1 MFNDTICAIAT
12 PYGVGAIS
20 VIRVSGDDAIF
31 IVNKVFKGKSLEE
44 AKPNT
49 IHYGYI
55 IDGKDIIDEVMVSVF
70 HAPKS
75 FTGENSC
82 EISCHGGIYNT
93 NRVLEVI
100 LKNGA
105 RMAEPGEYSKR
116 AFLNGRIDL
125 AQSEAIMDII
135 SSSNELALKAS
146 IHSLRKGTTNLIK
159 ALREKLLDLIAKIEV
174 NIDYPEYDDAVV
186 MTDEIIEP
194 VVKDL
199 ITEMKDIL
207 KHSRLGVMAV
217 NGVKTAIV
225 GRPNVGKSSLL
236 NMLLEEDKAIVTDIA
251 GTTRDII
258 EGELTLGNVTLK
270 LVDTA
275 GIRKSTDVVEKIGI
289 ERSKKAID
297 ECEVCLLVLDSSHP
311 LEEEDKELLKL
322 TESKQR
328 IIIFNKTDLPRKIN
342 LDIPHIDIS
351 ALHSEGIAL
360 LETALLDITKINE
373 FNAND
378 NNYLS
383 NTRHVAL
390 MSKAL
395 DSLKSAYNACLN
407 HIDVDMIEI
416 DIKDAWYKL
425 GSIIGEE
432 STELLINELFS
443 KFCLGK

>member
-1 MFNDTICAIAT
+1 
-12 PYGVGAIS
+12 
-20 VIRVSGDDAIF
+20 
-31 IVNKVFKGKSLEE
+31 
-44 AKPNT
+44 
-49 IHYGYI
+49 
-55 IDGKDIIDEVMVSVF
+55 
-70 HAPKS
+70 
-75 FTGENSC
+75 
-82 EISCHGGIYNT
+82 
-93 NRVLEVI
+93 
-100 LKNGA
+100 
-105 RMAEPGEYSKR
+105 
-116 AFLNGRIDL
+116 
-125 AQSEAIMDII
+125 MDII

-311 LEEEDKELLKL
+311 
-322 TESKQR
+322 
-328 IIIFNKTDLPRKIN
+328 
-342 LDIPHIDIS
+342 
-351 ALHSEGIAL
+351 
-360 LETALLDITKINE
+360 
-373 FNAND
+373 
-378 NNYLS
+378 
-383 NTRHVAL
+383 
-390 MSKAL
+390 
-395 DSLKSAYNACLN
+395 
-407 HIDVDMIEI
+407 
-416 DIKDAWYKL
+416 
-425 GSIIGEE
+425 
-432 STELLINELFS
+432 
-443 KFCLGK
+443 